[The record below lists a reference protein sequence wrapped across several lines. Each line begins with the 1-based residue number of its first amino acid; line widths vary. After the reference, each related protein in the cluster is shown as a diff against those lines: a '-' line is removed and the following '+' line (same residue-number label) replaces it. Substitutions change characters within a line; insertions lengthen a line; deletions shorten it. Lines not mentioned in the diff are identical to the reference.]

1 MTANSSLPEKTDAL
15 IVGAGPT
22 GLALAVSLGQA
33 GVDHVLVDRLTAGHS
48 ASRAAVIHAHTLE
61 ALDGLG
67 VAAPLVDAGLK
78 LSRFSL
84 RDRDRTLMTLSFDD
98 LPSPFSHLLMIPQN
112 VTEEILARRLEAL
125 GGRVRR
131 SVSAEGFEQTREGV
145 RVTLDDNGERRVVQ
159 ARYVI
164 GADGMRSAVR
174 TAAGIAFE
182 GGSDAHSFVLAD
194 VTMDWALGREEVM
207 LFFSPAGLV
216 VVAPLPD
223 GQFRIVAAMKDAPE
237 NPTAE
242 DIAALMAAS
251 GPSDGATIRAVSWS
265 SRFRIHHSLAKSY
278 RKGRMLVMGDAAH
291 VHSPAGGQGMN
302 TGLVDA
308 TVLGELLADVLKGR
322 RAEADLDLYE
332 KLRRP
337 AAAKVMRLAG
347 ALSDMA
353 MTEGRLAR
361 AARNARLSAA
371 GHLPFVRRKLAMNL
385 SGLARREAA
394 HPPQPHR

>member
-1 MTANSSLPEKTDAL
+1 MTAIASLPAKTDVL

-22 GLALAVSLGQA
+22 GLALAISLAQSS
-33 GVDHVLVDRLTAGHS
+33 VDHVLIDRLTDSHT

-61 ALDGLG
+61 TLDGLG
-67 VAAPLVDAGLK
+67 VAGALVDAGHK
-78 LSRFSL
+78 VSRFSL
-84 RDRDRTLMTLSFDD
+84 RDRDRTLLTLSFDD

-112 VTEEILARRLEAL
+112 VTEGILARRLEEL
-125 GGRVRR
+125 GGRIRR
-131 SVSAEGFEQTREGV
+131 GVSGVGFEQMQNGV
-145 RVTLDDNGERRVVQ
+145 RAALDDNGERRVIE
-159 ARYVI
+159 ARYVV

-174 TAAGIAFE
+174 TAAGIEFE
-182 GGSDAHSFVLAD
+182 GGGDAHSFVLAD

-223 GQFRIVAAMKDAPE
+223 GQFRIVAAMTNAPE
-237 NPTAE
+237 NPTTE
-242 DIAALMAAS
+242 DIAGLMAAS
-251 GPSDGATIRAVSWS
+251 GPASGATIRAVSWS

-278 RKGRMLVMGDAAH
+278 RKGRMFVMGDAAH

-308 TVLGELLADVLKGR
+308 TVLGELLADALKGK

-361 AARNARLSAA
+361 AARNAKLSAA

-394 HPPQPHR
+394 HPPRPQR